1 MLYPLSYGG
10 RRACAVSR
18 CSLGRWE
25 VAPGGGYQPKLPG
38 MEPVLTG
45 NLLGHLAQ
53 RIAVLAR
60 DRQAAPLRRAGA
72 GAREWRTA
80 QPGRSGCDA
89 EQLRYAVATDR
100 ALAHLLDDS
109 RSEGA
114 TLVIRL
120 TRAAVVA
127 GLEGL
132 AEAGIHA
139 ARATSGIFTGT
150 RLTLDDPIFRL
161 QLACARARRDAV
173 GARWGEADGIPPTP
187 DVRGQSYGVSAGS
200 AGSGVLD
207 ARDVLDR
214 PGPTTDLVAALLD
227 APRRM
232 GDLAGRPE
240 QAWAALEAVATA
252 YLVWEG
258 EVPPHLP
265 DGAFGPRLLA
275 GATAGVLERGMSG
288 LGIVARERI

>member
-1 MLYPLSYGG
+1 
-10 RRACAVSR
+10 
-18 CSLGRWE
+18 
-25 VAPGGGYQPKLPG
+25 

-173 GARWGEADGIPPTP
+173 GARWGEADGIPPTSEARHQP
-187 DVRGQSYGVSAGS
+187 AGVPG
-200 AGSGVLD
+200 GSGVLD
-207 ARDVLDR
+207 ALDALDR
-214 PGPTTDLVAALLD
+214 PVPAADLVAALLD
-227 APRRM
+227 APRRL
-232 GDLAGRPE
+232 DPAGRPE

-258 EVPPHLP
+258 EVPPHLS
-265 DGAFGPRLLA
+265 DGGLRPRLLA